1 MTLQTNQN
9 YGALL
14 TRLSLGGVLLSH
26 GLLKVLVFTIPGTVG
41 YFASLGL
48 PAIAAHLT
56 IFAEIVGGSAIILG
70 LYTRLASLLSIPL
83 LLGALWAHA
92 GNGWVF
98 SAEGG
103 GWEFPLLLVLLA
115 SAVAL
120 QGSGPIALRKLP
132 VIDGFIPLPL
142 KA

>member
-1 MTLQTNQN
+1 MTSQINPN
-9 YGALL
+9 YGALIA
-14 TRLSLGGVLLSH
+14 RLALGGVLLSH
-26 GLLKVLVFTIPGTVG
+26 GLLKVFVFTIPGTVG
-41 YFASLGL
+41 YFESLGL
-48 PAIAAHLT
+48 PAAAAYLT
-56 IFAEIVGGSAIILG
+56 IFAEVVGGSAILAG

-115 SAVAL
+115 GAVAF
-120 QGSGPIALRKLP
+120 QGSGPFALRKLP
-132 VIDGFIPLPL
+132 VVDGFIPQSL

>member
-1 MTLQTNQN
+1 MTQLTNTN
-9 YGALL
+9 YGALI
-14 TRLSLGGVLLSH
+14 TRLSLGGILLSH

-48 PAIAAHLT
+48 PAIAAYLT
-56 IFAEIVGGSAIILG
+56 IFAEIAGGTAILLG
-70 LYTRLASLLSIPL
+70 LYSRLASLFSIPL

-98 SAEGG
+98 SSEGG

-115 SAVAL
+115 STVTI
-120 QGSGPIALRKLP
+120 QGSGPFAMRKLP
-132 VIDGFIPLPL
+132 VIDSFIPQIL

>member
-1 MTLQTNQN
+1 MRQLTNTN
-9 YGALL
+9 YGALI
-14 TRLSLGGVLLSH
+14 TRLSLGGILLSH

-48 PAIAAHLT
+48 PAIAAYLT
-56 IFAEIVGGSAIILG
+56 IFAEIAGGTAILLG
-70 LYTRLASLLSIPL
+70 LYSRLASLFSIPL

-98 SAEGG
+98 NSEGG

-115 SAVAL
+115 VAVTL
-120 QGSGPIALRKLP
+120 QGSGPFALRKLP
-132 VIDGFIPLPL
+132 IIDSFIPQIL

>member
-1 MTLQTNQN
+1 MTQQTNTN
-9 YGALL
+9 FGALI
-14 TRLSLGGVLLSH
+14 TRLSLGGILLAH
-26 GLLKVLVFTIPGTVG
+26 GLLKVLIFTIPGTVG

-48 PAIAAHLT
+48 PAIAAYLT
-56 IFAEIVGGSAIILG
+56 IFAEIAGGTAIILG
-70 LYTRLASLLSIPL
+70 LYSRLASLLSIPL

-98 SAEGG
+98 NSEGG

-115 SAVAL
+115 VVVTI
-120 QGSGPIALRKLP
+120 QGSGPFALRKLP
-132 VIDGFIPLPL
+132 VIDSFIPQFL